1 MSDSAPSAK
10 QPTSGRLSARAG
22 RRSSQ
27 SRLQTRSD
35 NLAGYIFMSPWLIGF
50 LLLTAYPFFYSF
62 YLSFTNYSLL
72 RAPVWVGLSNYTRI
86 LTRDAVFQKS
96 LSVTF
101 NFVFVSVPL
110 RLIVSLMIAMLLS
123 RATRGMSLYR
133 TAFYFPSLI
142 GGSIA
147 VAALWRNIFGRAGYV
162 NALLAVVGIQGR
174 GWISHPDT
182 ALGTL
187 ILLNIWQFG
196 SAMVIFLAGL
206 KQIPAEMY
214 ESASIDGAGSF
225 RRLIHITLPLLSP
238 VIFFNVILG
247 VINAFQMFTPA
258 FVITSGGPVNS
269 TYMYALYLYEKG
281 FRQFQMGYASTLA
294 WLLLVIVAVL
304 TGINF
309 YLSKHWVYY
318 ESGGDR

>member
-1 MSDSAPSAK
+1 MNKSVPPVGTDIAPK
-10 QPTSGRLSARAG
+10 KSGKSW
-22 RRSSQ
+22 
-27 SRLQTRSD
+27 SRPKKLKAESE
-35 NLAGYIFMSPWLIGF
+35 NLAGYVFMSPWLIGF

-62 YLSFTNYSLL
+62 YLSFTDYSLL
-72 RAPVWVGLSNYTRI
+72 SAPKWIGLSNYIRI
-86 LTRDAVFQKS
+86 FTNDDVFLQS
-96 LSVTF
+96 LKVT
-101 NFVFVSVPL
+101 FVFVLVSVPI
-110 RLIVSLMIAMLLS
+110 RMIFSLLVAMLLNKNS
-123 RATRGMSLYR
+123 RGMSFYR

-147 VAALWRNIFGRAGYV
+147 VAALWRNMFGRTGYINGV
-162 NALLAVVGIQGR
+162 LEVFGIQGM

-187 ILLNIWQFG
+187 IILNVWQFG

-214 ESASIDGAGSF
+214 ESASIDGAGKTRKF
-225 RRLIHITLPLLSP
+225 LNITLPLLSP
-238 VIFFNVILG
+238 VIFFNFILG
-247 VINAFQMFTPA
+247 TINAFQNFTPA
-258 FVITSGGPVNS
+258 YIITQGGPMNS

-294 WLLLVIVAVL
+294 WILLVIVAIL

-309 YLSKHWVYY
+309 LASNRWVHY
-318 ESGGDR
+318 ESGGDN

>member
-1 MSDSAPSAK
+1 MNKSVPPVGTGIAPDK
-10 QPTSGRLSARAG
+10 SGKTW
-22 RRSSQ
+22 
-27 SRLQTRSD
+27 SRPKKLKAESE
-35 NLAGYIFMSPWLIGF
+35 NLAGYVFMSPWLIGF

-62 YLSFTNYSLL
+62 YLSFTDYSLL
-72 RAPVWVGLSNYTRI
+72 SAPKWIGLSNYIRI
-86 LTRDAVFQKS
+86 FTNDDVFLQS
-96 LSVTF
+96 LKVT
-101 NFVFVSVPL
+101 FVFVLVSVPI
-110 RLIVSLMIAMLLS
+110 RMIFSLLVAILLNKNS
-123 RATRGMSLYR
+123 RGMSFYR

-147 VAALWRNIFGRAGYV
+147 VAALWRNMFGRTGYINGV
-162 NALLAVVGIQGR
+162 LEVFGIQGM

-187 ILLNIWQFG
+187 IILNVWQFG

-214 ESASIDGAGSF
+214 ESASIDGAGKTRKF
-225 RRLIHITLPLLSP
+225 LNITLPLLSP
-238 VIFFNVILG
+238 VIFFNFILG
-247 VINAFQMFTPA
+247 TINAFQNFTPA
-258 FVITSGGPVNS
+258 YIITQGGPMNS

-294 WLLLVIVAVL
+294 WILLVIVAIL

-309 YLSKHWVYY
+309 LASNRWVHY
-318 ESGGDR
+318 ESGGDN

>member
-1 MSDSAPSAK
+1 
-10 QPTSGRLSARAG
+10 
-22 RRSSQ
+22 
-27 SRLQTRSD
+27 
-35 NLAGYIFMSPWLIGF
+35 MSPWLIGF

-62 YLSFTNYSLL
+62 YLSFTDYSLL
-72 RAPVWVGLSNYTRI
+72 SAPKWIGLSNYIRI
-86 LTRDAVFQKS
+86 FTNDDVFLQS
-96 LSVTF
+96 LKVT
-101 NFVFVSVPL
+101 FVFVLVSVPI
-110 RLIVSLMIAMLLS
+110 RMIFSLLVAMLLNKNS
-123 RATRGMSLYR
+123 RGMSFYR

-147 VAALWRNIFGRAGYV
+147 VAALWRNMFGRTGYINGV
-162 NALLAVVGIQGR
+162 LEVFGIQGM

-187 ILLNIWQFG
+187 IILNVWQFG

-214 ESASIDGAGSF
+214 ESASIDGAGKTRKF
-225 RRLIHITLPLLSP
+225 LNITLPLLSP
-238 VIFFNVILG
+238 VIFFNFILG
-247 VINAFQMFTPA
+247 TINAFQNFTPA
-258 FVITSGGPVNS
+258 YIITQGGPMNS

-294 WLLLVIVAVL
+294 WILLVIVAIL

-309 YLSKHWVYY
+309 LASNRWVHY
-318 ESGGDR
+318 ESGGDN

>member
-1 MSDSAPSAK
+1 MGAH
-10 QPTSGRLSARAG
+10 AR
-22 RRSSQ
+22 RRF
-27 SRLQTRSD
+27 TRSKLPSGND
-35 NLAGYIFMSPWLIGF
+35 NLAGYIFMLPWLIGF

-62 YLSFTNYSLL
+62 YLSFTSYSLL
-72 RAPVWVGLSNYTRI
+72 RPPVWIGLSNYVRI
-86 LTRDAVFQKS
+86 LTRDAVFRRS
-96 LSVTF
+96 LGVTF
-101 NFVFVSVPL
+101 SFVFVSVPL
-110 RLIVSLMIAMLLS
+110 RLFVSLMIAMLLS
-123 RATRGMSLYR
+123 RATRGMGIYR

-147 VAALWRNIFGRAGYV
+147 VAALWRNIFGRSGYI
-162 NALLAVVGIQGR
+162 NALLSVVGIEGR

-225 RRLIHITLPLLSP
+225 RRFIHITLPLLSP

-258 FVITSGGPVNS
+258 FIITQGGPVNS

-294 WLLLVIVAVL
+294 WLLLMIVAVL
-304 TGINF
+304 TGVNF

-318 ESGGDR
+318 ESGGQGQ